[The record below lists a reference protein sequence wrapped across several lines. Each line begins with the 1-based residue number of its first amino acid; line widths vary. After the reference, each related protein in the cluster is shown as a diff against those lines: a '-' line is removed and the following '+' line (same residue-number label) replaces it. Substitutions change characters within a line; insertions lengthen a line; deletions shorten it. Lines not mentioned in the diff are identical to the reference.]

1 MARIVL
7 FLTLEI
13 VAVKFRH
20 FNTNKEYLHIMK
32 CTESFF
38 SFSVIEKW
46 IIWLIM
52 QNQDYQGQDT
62 LTVIFNRPII
72 NPISSSIQTKEG

>member
-20 FNTNKEYLHIMK
+20 FNTNKEYLHLMK
-32 CTESFF
+32 CKESFF
-38 SFSVIEKW
+38 SFSVKEKW

-52 QNQDYQGQDT
+52 QNQDYQGRDT
-62 LTVIFNRPII
+62 LIVIFNRPIT